1 MSLNRFKVAASSTTQ
16 NVISH
21 LSTLTQ
27 ADVPNYRVSGTAVA
41 SFTLL
46 TLVSAMD
53 SCGSATTQL
62 SMLLTLAH
70 GGMFVNQNYET
81 SMQYAADGLA
91 AVMNGAANT
100 MNAVKENEW
109 VKKKTESAAKTWDFY
124 FGTGQAK
131 PQTATHIKP
140 VHKLVINESDSE
152 HSNSSEHD
160 SGSEL
165 SMKKTQ

>member
-1 MSLNRFKVAASSTTQ
+1 MSLNRFKAAASSTTQ

-46 TLVSAMD
+46 TMVSALD

-70 GGMFVNQNYET
+70 GGLFINQNYET
-81 SMQYAADGLA
+81 SMQYATDGLA

-109 VKKKTESAAKTWDFY
+109 VKKKTESVSQTMNFY

-131 PQTATHIKP
+131 PQTATFKP
-140 VHKLVINESDSE
+140 VRKLVINESDSE
-152 HSNSSEHD
+152 HSDSHEHD
-160 SGSEL
+160 SGSQL
-165 SMKKTQ
+165 NMKKTQ